1 MGNRSKTVLNQ
12 LVVEVDIARGLI
24 FVSGNVPGPNG
35 SIVEVRQARKRSIEP
50 VKVAIEPPVSEEVTG
65 VSEETASEVEEI
77 SISSDVEVK
86 EQSSAKEALEVQ
98 EEVSV
103 DGEEEQS

>member
-1 MGNRSKTVLNQ
+1 M
-12 LVVEVDIARGLI
+12 
-24 FVSGNVPGPNG
+24 
-35 SIVEVRQARKRSIEP
+35 
-50 VKVAIEPPVSEEVTG
+50 TG

-77 SISSDVEVK
+77 LISSDVEVK